1 MVSALLAARLDPL
14 MIAQLVARLNDALL
28 RPVLRWAEADLGPA
42 PVPWAWIAI
51 GSEGRME
58 QTLLSDQDNALAFA
72 DEGAVARDWF
82 RAFAERV
89 NDDLEAAGFP
99 RCPGGYMARNW
110 LGTTTEWRGRFRA
123 WIHQPTP
130 QGLMEA
136 AIFFDHRRV
145 AGRLD
150 LEPLEEEVL
159 EARDQPIFLRAMA
172 GEALRFAPPQMLRLR
187 IGGESSVVNL
197 KKQGIS
203 PIVFLARCFA
213 LEVGV
218 RARST
223 LDRIAAVERAGRLDP
238 ETGGNVSEAFR
249 FLVGLRL
256 HVQLRMLVEGRP
268 VVDEVTLAELTP
280 IERTRL
286 KESFR
291 AVKAWQELAV
301 YHHRL

>member
-1 MVSALLAARLDPL
+1 
-14 MIAQLVARLNDALL
+14 
-28 RPVLRWAEADLGPA
+28 
-42 PVPWAWIAI
+42 
-51 GSEGRME
+51 
-58 QTLLSDQDNALAFA
+58 
-72 DEGAVARDWF
+72 
-82 RAFAERV
+82 
-89 NDDLEAAGFP
+89 
-99 RCPGGYMARNW
+99 
-110 LGTTTEWRGRFRA
+110 
-123 WIHQPTP
+123 
-130 QGLMEA
+130 MEA

-159 EARDQPIFLRAMA
+159 GARDQPIFLRAMA
-172 GEALRFAPPQMLRLR
+172 GEALRFSPPHMLRLR

-213 LEVGV
+213 LEEGT

-223 LDRIAAVERAGRLDP
+223 LDRIAALVRVGRLDP

-249 FLVGLRL
+249 FLLGLRL
-256 HVQLRMLVEGRP
+256 HLQLRMVVEGRP
-268 VVDEVTLAELTP
+268 VMDEVTLSELTP

-291 AVKAWQELAV
+291 AVKAWQELAA